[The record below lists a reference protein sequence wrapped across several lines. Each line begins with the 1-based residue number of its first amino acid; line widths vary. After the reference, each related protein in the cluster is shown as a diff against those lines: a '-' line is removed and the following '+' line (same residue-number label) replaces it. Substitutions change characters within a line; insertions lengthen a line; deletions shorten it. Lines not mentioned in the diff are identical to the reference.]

1 MAENYNPIR
10 NPSVKCPQKYQW
22 DLEDVSK
29 ADAGRTEDGTMEKGR
44 IGQVVKLSLSWGP
57 LTTAEISQIL
67 QAFNPEY
74 INVAYL
80 DPQKGDYTEAE
91 FYVGNRS
98 TPLYN
103 SALGLWSNLSFNLIR
118 RKAEMIT

>member
-1 MAENYNPIR
+1 MTDNPIKS
-10 NPSVKCPQKYQW
+10 PAVKCPQKYQW

-29 ADAGRTEDGTMEKGR
+29 SDAGRTEDGTMEKGR

-57 LTTAEISQIL
+57 LTTDEISEIL

-74 INVAYL
+74 INVTYL
-80 DPQKGDYTEAE
+80 DPQVGGYTTAQ

>member
-1 MAENYNPIR
+1 MTDNPIKS
-10 NPSVKCPQKYQW
+10 PAVKCPQKSQW

-29 ADAGRTEDGTMEKGR
+29 SDAGRTEDGTMEKGR
-44 IGQVVKLSLSWGP
+44 IGQVVNLSLSWGP
-57 LTTAEISQIL
+57 LTTAEISEIL

-74 INVAYL
+74 IDVTYL
-80 DPQKGDYTEAE
+80 DPQMGKYTTAQ

-103 SALGLWSNLSFNLIR
+103 SALGLWSNLNFNLIK
-118 RKAEMIT
+118 RKADMLT